1 MNITT
6 LKSTVC
12 QPQRCG
18 RAQCQAISHAASF
31 IAPPRRVAQAA
42 HTIRN
47 SAVTKALEDETDPE
61 QVFDAE
67 IIELFTYFQQM
78 N

>member
-1 MNITT
+1 MKITL

-18 RAQCQAISHAASF
+18 RAQCHAFSHAASF

-42 HTIRN
+42 HTTRDLT
-47 SAVTKALEDETDPE
+47 VTRALEEGTDPE
-61 QVFDAE
+61 QVRYAE
-67 IIELFTYFQQM
+67 IIELFANVST